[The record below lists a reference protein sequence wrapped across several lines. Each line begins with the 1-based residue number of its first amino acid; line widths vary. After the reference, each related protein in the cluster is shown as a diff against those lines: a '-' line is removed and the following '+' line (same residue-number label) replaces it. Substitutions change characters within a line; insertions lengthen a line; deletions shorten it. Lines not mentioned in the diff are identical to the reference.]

1 MTAARSAAHVVTAV
15 VGTPNW
21 TYGVTSDGGTTNCS
35 RVEVEFTNTATKER
49 VSVRTAAGGTVI
61 T

>member
-1 MTAARSAAHVVTAV
+1 MTSDG
-15 VGTPNW
+15 GTPGW
-21 TYGVTSDGGTTNCS
+21 TYGRASDGGTTNCS

-49 VSVRTAAGGTVI
+49 VSVGTAAGGTVI